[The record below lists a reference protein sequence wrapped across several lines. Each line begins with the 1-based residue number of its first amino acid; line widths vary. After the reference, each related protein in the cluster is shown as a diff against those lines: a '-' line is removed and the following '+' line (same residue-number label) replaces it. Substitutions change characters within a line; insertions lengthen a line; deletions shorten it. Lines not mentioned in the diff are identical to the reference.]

1 MKNDTSDVQ
10 SVPKTSGTSGT
21 SVGIAI
27 TSLIHQILKK
37 DGMFW
42 KIHQKCYMIGTIISN
57 IIGKINVNDCEK

>member
-27 TSLIHQILKK
+27 TSLVHQILKEM
-37 DGMFW
+37 GCF
-42 KIHQKCYMIGTIISN
+42 
-57 IIGKINVNDCEK
+57 GKFIKNAI